1 MSNLTR
7 RDIGRLIRHYRLEK
21 GFTQQ
26 ELAERAEL
34 SLPYINFL
42 ENNKRSVSL
51 ETLFTILNVLEVSPS
66 NFFRPFSYSY
76 DENLSELILRLQNSP
91 EQDKYIALF
100 LDILSLGK

>member
-1 MSNLTR
+1 MSNLS

-21 GFTQQ
+21 GWTQQ
-26 ELAERAEL
+26 ELAEQAEL

-51 ETLFTILNVLEVSPS
+51 ETLLNILHVLEISPS
-66 NFFRPFSYSY
+66 DFFYPFSQNHN
-76 DENLSELILRLQNSP
+76 DDLSELIIRLQDSSD
-91 EQDKYIALF
+91 QDRYIALF